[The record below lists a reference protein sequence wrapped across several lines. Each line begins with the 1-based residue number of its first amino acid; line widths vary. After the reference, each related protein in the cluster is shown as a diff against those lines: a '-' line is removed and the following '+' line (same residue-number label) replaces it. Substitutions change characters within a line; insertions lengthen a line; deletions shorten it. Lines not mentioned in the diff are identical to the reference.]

1 MPRPDPGDG
10 TRSIGDY
17 TLLAP
22 LGEGGMGVVHL
33 ARRSDGQRVAL
44 KVLRP
49 HVVGDDETRARLAR
63 EVGSLRRVRSR
74 WVAEIIDADPWAPV
88 PYIATRYVPGLS
100 LHDEVAREG
109 PVRGDDLAWLARCL
123 LEGIAAVHEAGVLHR
138 DVKPSNVLMEGRTPV
153 LIDFGLARV
162 TDDPKLTQTGWL
174 LGTPGYLAPEVL
186 YGDEPTRA
194 VDVHAWAATVAYAA
208 TGRPPYGRGPSM
220 AVMDRARRG
229 EHDLTG
235 VPSPLRE
242 VLDAALSPEPERRPS
257 VTRLLAWLRG
267 QGPAPVGRPAARSGM
282 PVPPVPPPVPQPVE
296 TMPISLFTE
305 GAGEALDAETRLET
319 QVDTRLEPL
328 PWEAPADGPA
338 RPGVGERARRFTLLL
353 GSAAAA
359 AAGLAAYPCAALAVL
374 LVLVWLLRTGSL
386 VASGM
391 GDRRRLRGAKWYDGP
406 RLVLGAPWDLLRSL
420 PSTALLGLWAF
431 GLAVA
436 AMLLCYAVAAPLGVT
451 LPIAGA
457 VLVGSLWCG
466 PGGSRLRSPVT
477 RAVRPLSH
485 GVRGWLITMCV
496 IAALAGLLG
505 GLAARGADW
514 LPAGG
519 PPFSGLAG

>member
-1 MPRPDPGDG
+1 
-10 TRSIGDY
+10 
-17 TLLAP
+17 
-22 LGEGGMGVVHL
+22 MGVVHL
-33 ARRSDGQRVAL
+33 ARRRDGQRVAL

-63 EVGSLRRVRSR
+63 EVGALRRVRSR

-88 PYIATRYVPGLS
+88 PYVATRYVPGLS
-100 LHDEVAREG
+100 LHDEVASEG

-162 TDDPKLTQTGWL
+162 ADDPKLTQTGWL

-186 YGDEPTRA
+186 YGDEPTTA
-194 VDVHAWAATVAYAA
+194 VDVHAWAATVTYAA

-242 VLDAALSPEPERRPS
+242 VLDAALAPEPERRPS
-257 VTRLLAWLRG
+257 VARLLSWLRG
-267 QGPAPVGRPAARSGM
+267 QGPAPVGRPAPAPLRS
-282 PVPPVPPPVPQPVE
+282 VPPLPQPVE
-296 TMPISLFTE
+296 TMPLSLFTE
-305 GAGEALDAETRLET
+305 EPGDAPTDRLPERPAERRDVETRL
-319 QVDTRLEPL
+319 QPSVWDVP
-328 PWEAPADGPA
+328 APPA
-338 RPGVGERARRFTLLL
+338 AAAPGMGERTRRAVLLATTGL
-353 GSAAAA
+353 AA
-359 AAGLAAYPCAALAVL
+359 AAGLAAYPWAALVAL
-374 LVLVWLLRTGSL
+374 LVLVWVLRTGSL
-386 VASGM
+386 AASAVGE
-391 GDRRRLRGAKWYDGP
+391 RRRYRGARWYDGP
-406 RLVLGAPWDLLRSL
+406 RLVLGAPWGLVRSV
-420 PSTALLGLWAF
+420 PATALLGLWAF

-451 LPIAGA
+451 LWLAGA
-457 VLVGSLWCG
+457 VLVGGLWCG
-466 PGGSRLRSPVT
+466 PGGSRLRSPVN
-477 RAVRPLSH
+477 RVARPLS
-485 GVRGWLITMCV
+485 RSAKGWLIAVAVVVATG
-496 IAALAGLLG
+496 GLLG

-519 PPFSGLAG
+519 APFSGLAP

>member
-1 MPRPDPGDG
+1 VPRPEDG
-10 TRSIGDY
+10 PRAIGDY

-33 ARRSDGQRVAL
+33 ARRFDGQRVAL

-100 LHDEVAREG
+100 LHDEVMREG

-162 TDDPKLTQTGWL
+162 ADDPKLTQTGWL

-186 YGDEPTRA
+186 YGEEPTPA

-235 VPSPLRE
+235 VPSPLYE
-242 VLDAALSPEPERRPS
+242 VLDTALSPEPERRPA
-257 VTRLLAWLRG
+257 VDDLLAWLRG
-267 QGPAPVGRPAARSGM
+267 QGPVPVARPPRPLPPVAPVPE
-282 PVPPVPPPVPQPVE
+282 PVE
-296 TMPISLFTE
+296 TMPLSLFP
-305 GAGEALDAETRLET
+305 GPGEPAAQEDDEDGDETR
-319 QVDTRLEPL
+319 VDAA
-328 PWEAPADGPA
+328 PWTGAPSTPA
-338 RPGVGERARRFTLLL
+338 RPGLGQRSRRAVLLAAL
-353 GSAAAA
+353 GLAA
-359 AAGLAAYPCAALAVL
+359 AAGVAAYPWAALAAL

-386 VASGM
+386 AAATVAE
-391 GDRRRLRGAKWYDGP
+391 RRQLRGAKWYDGP
-406 RLVLGAPWDLLRSL
+406 RLVLGAPWDLIRSL
-420 PSTALLGLWAF
+420 PTTVLLGIWAC

-436 AMLLCYAVAAPLGVT
+436 AVLVCYAVAAPITTTLAAAGV
-451 LPIAGA
+451 
-457 VLVGSLWCG
+457 VLVGGLWWG
-466 PGGSRLRSPVT
+466 PGGGRLRSPVD
-477 RAVRPLSH
+477 RVARPLSR
-485 GVRGWLITMCV
+485 GVRGWLLALCV
-496 IAALAGLLG
+496 VAGIGGLLG
-505 GLAARGADW
+505 GLAAGGPDW
-514 LPAGG
+514 LPASGA
-519 PPFSGLAG
+519 PFSGLAP

>member
-1 MPRPDPGDG
+1 
-10 TRSIGDY
+10 
-17 TLLAP
+17 
-22 LGEGGMGVVHL
+22 MGVVHL

-109 PVRGDDLAWLARCL
+109 PVRGEDLSWLARCL

-162 TDDPKLTQTGWL
+162 ADDPKLTQTGWL

-186 YGDEPTRA
+186 YGDDPTPA

-242 VLDAALSPEPERRPS
+242 VLDAALDPEPARRPT
-257 VTRLLAWLRG
+257 VAQLLAWLRG
-267 QGPAPVGRPAARSGM
+267 HGPAPLGRPGTPSPALAAA
-282 PVPPVPPPVPQPVE
+282 PAPEPAE
-296 TMPISLFTE
+296 TMPLSLFADGSE
-305 GAGEALDAETRLET
+305 PPDEDAVETRL
-319 QVDTRLEPL
+319 DAL
-328 PWEAPADGPA
+328 PWDEPVAEAA
-338 RPGVGERARRFTLLL
+338 PGLGERTRRGVLLTAIGL
-353 GSAAAA
+353 AAAG
-359 AAGLAAYPCAALAVL
+359 GLAAYPWAGLAVL
-374 LVLVWLLRTGSL
+374 LVLTWLLRTGSL
-386 VASGM
+386 AASAVGE
-391 GDRRRLRGAKWYDGP
+391 RRRTRGAKWYDGP
-406 RLVLGAPWDLLRSL
+406 RLVLGAPWDLVRSV
-420 PSTALLGLWAF
+420 PATVLLGLWAS

-436 AMLLCYAVAAPLGVT
+436 AVLVCYAVAAPLAAI
-451 LPIAGA
+451 LSAAGL
-457 VLVGSLWCG
+457 VLVTALWWG
-466 PGGSRLRSPVT
+466 PGGDRLRSPVN
-477 RAVRPLSH
+477 RAVRPLAH
-485 GVRGWLITMCV
+485 GVRGWV
-496 IAALAGLLG
+496 VALAVVGAVAGLLG

-514 LPAGG
+514 RPAGG
-519 PPFSGLAG
+519 PPFSGLAD

>member
-1 MPRPDPGDG
+1 
-10 TRSIGDY
+10 
-17 TLLAP
+17 
-22 LGEGGMGVVHL
+22 MGVVHL
-33 ARRSDGQRVAL
+33 ARRADGQRVAL

-49 HVVGDDETRARLAR
+49 HVVGDDETRARLER

-74 WVAEIIDADPWAPV
+74 WVAEIIDADPWASV

-109 PVRGDDLAWLARCL
+109 PVRGDDLAWFARCL

-162 TDDPKLTQTGWL
+162 ADDPKLTQTGWL
-174 LGTPGYLAPEVL
+174 LGTPGYLAPEIL

-242 VLDAALSPEPERRPS
+242 VLDAALSPEPARRPA
-257 VTRLLAWLRG
+257 VAQLLAWLRG
-267 QGPAPVGRPAARSGM
+267 QGPAPVARAASA
-282 PVPPVPPPVPQPVE
+282 PVPPVPMRPDPVE
-296 TMPISLFTE
+296 TMPLSLFSE
-305 GAGEALDAETRLET
+305 ESPDPEE
-319 QVDTRLEPL
+319 DTRVEHTRVESAPWDL
-328 PWEAPADGPA
+328 PTATPVAPEAPTI
-338 RPGVGERARRFTLLL
+338 GERTRRTVLL
-353 GSAAAA
+353 GATGLTA
-359 AAGLAAYPCAALAVL
+359 AAGLAAYPWAALTVL
-374 LVLVWLLRTGSL
+374 LVLVWLLRTGSIA
-386 VASGM
+386 ASTVGE
-391 GDRRRLRGAKWYDGP
+391 RRQLRGARWYDGP
-406 RLVLGAPWDLLRSL
+406 RLVLGAPVDLVRSA
-420 PSTALLGLWAF
+420 PATVLLGLWAC

-436 AMLLCYAVAAPLGVT
+436 AILVCYAVDAPLTTT
-451 LPIAGA
+451 LPIAGV
-457 VLVGSLWCG
+457 VLVGGLWWG
-466 PGGSRLRSPVT
+466 PGGDRLRSPVD
-477 RAVRPLSH
+477 RVARPLSR
-485 GVRGWLITMCV
+485 GVRGWLVALCAV
-496 IAALAGLLG
+496 AATGGLLG

-519 PPFSGLAG
+519 PPFSGLAR

>member
-1 MPRPDPGDG
+1 VPRPDPASGI
-10 TRSIGDY
+10 RAIGDY

-100 LHDEVAREG
+100 LHDEVLREG
-109 PVRGDDLAWLARCL
+109 PVRGEDLAWLARCL

-138 DVKPSNVLMEGRTPV
+138 DLKPSNVLMEGRTPV
-153 LIDFGLARV
+153 IIDFGLARV
-162 TDDPKLTQTGWL
+162 ADDPKLTQTGWL

-186 YGDEPTRA
+186 YGDEPTAA

-235 VPSPLRE
+235 APTPLRE
-242 VLDAALSPEPERRPS
+242 VLDAALDPEPERRPS
-257 VTRLLAWLRG
+257 VAQLLAWLRG
-267 QGPAPVGRPAARSGM
+267 QGPAPVARGVSA
-282 PVPPVPPPVPQPVE
+282 PLPPVSPTPEPVE
-296 TMPISLFTE
+296 TMPLALFGDEPDTMFE
-305 GAGEALDAETRLET
+305 ETRVESA
-319 QVDTRLEPL
+319 
-328 PWEAPADGPA
+328 PWEVPVDPVGTVPAAPSF
-338 RPGVGERARRFTLLL
+338 GERTRRTVLT
-353 GSAAAA
+353 GASALAV
-359 AAGLAAYPCAALAVL
+359 AAGLAAYPWAGLTAL
-374 LVLVWLLRTGSL
+374 LVLVWLLRAGSMA
-386 VASGM
+386 ASTV
-391 GDRRRLRGAKWYDGP
+391 GDRRRARGAKWYDGP
-406 RLVLGAPWDLLRSL
+406 RLVLGAPWDLFRAL
-420 PSTALLGLWAF
+420 PTTLLLGLWAF

-436 AMLLCYAVAAPLGVT
+436 VMLFCYAVAAPLTVT
-451 LPIAGA
+451 LPLAGV
-457 VLVGSLWCG
+457 VLVGGLWWG
-466 PGGSRLRSPVT
+466 PGGARLRSPVN
-477 RAVRPLSH
+477 RVVRPLSR
-485 GVRGWLITMCV
+485 GLRGWV
-496 IAALAGLLG
+496 IALAVVIGLVGLLG
-505 GLAARGADW
+505 GLAARGPDW
-514 LPAGG
+514 LPADG
-519 PPFSGLAG
+519 PPFSGLAD

>member
-1 MPRPDPGDG
+1 VPRPDPPGG
-10 TRSIGDY
+10 PRAIGDY

-100 LHDEVAREG
+100 LHDEVARQG
-109 PVRGDDLAWLARCL
+109 PVRGDDLSWLARCL
-123 LEGIAAVHEAGVLHR
+123 LEGIAAVHEADVLHR

-162 TDDPKLTQTGWL
+162 ADDPKLTQTGWL

-186 YGDEPTRA
+186 YGEEPTAA
-194 VDVHAWAATVAYAA
+194 VDVHAWAATVAFAA

-242 VLDAALSPEPERRPS
+242 VLDVALAPEPQRRPS
-257 VTRLLAWLRG
+257 IEQLLAWLRG
-267 QGPAPVGRPAARSGM
+267 QGPAPVSRAVSA
-282 PVPPVPPPVPQPVE
+282 PVPPVPPTAEPAE
-296 TMPISLFTE
+296 TMPLALFTE
-305 GAGEALDAETRLET
+305 EPDAERDET
-319 QVDTRLEPL
+319 LLEPSL
-328 PWEAPADGPA
+328 PWDVPAPVPATPGP
-338 RPGVGERARRFTLLL
+338 GERIRRFVLL
-353 GSAAAA
+353 GATALAA
-359 AAGLAAYPCAALAVL
+359 AAGIAAYPWAGLTVL

-386 VASGM
+386 AASRVGE
-391 GDRRRLRGAKWYDGP
+391 RRRARGAKWYDGP
-406 RLVLGAPWDLLRSL
+406 RLVLGAPWDLVRSV
-420 PSTALLGLWAF
+420 PATVLLGLWAF

-436 AMLLCYAVAAPLGVT
+436 AMLLCYAVAAPLTLT
-451 LPIAGA
+451 LPVGGVVLIGA
-457 VLVGSLWCG
+457 LWWG
-466 PGGSRLRSPVT
+466 PGGSRLRSPVN
-477 RAVRPLSH
+477 RVARPLAR
-485 GVRGWLITMCV
+485 GVRSWLV
-496 IAALAGLLG
+496 ALAVVAAAGGLLG
-505 GLAARGADW
+505 ALAARGADW
-514 LPAGG
+514 TPAREA
-519 PPFSGLAG
+519 PFSGLTD

>member
-1 MPRPDPGDG
+1 
-10 TRSIGDY
+10 
-17 TLLAP
+17 
-22 LGEGGMGVVHL
+22 MGVVHL
-33 ARRSDGQRVAL
+33 ARGADGQRVAL

-49 HVVGDDETRARLAR
+49 HVVGDDETRTRLAR

-74 WVAEIIDADPWAPV
+74 WVAEIIDADPWAEV

-100 LHDEVAREG
+100 LHDEVVREG

-162 TDDPKLTQTGWL
+162 TDDPKLTRTGWL

-186 YGDEPTRA
+186 YGDEPTTA

-257 VTRLLAWLRG
+257 VPRLLAWLRG
-267 QGPAPVGRPAARSGM
+267 QGPAPVGRAASVPVA
-282 PVPPVPPPVPQPVE
+282 PVPAPPAPAE
-296 TMPISLFTE
+296 TMPLSLFTDESE
-305 GAGEALDAETRLET
+305 GSSSGPGADETLLEST
-319 QVDTRLEPL
+319 
-328 PWEAPADGPA
+328 PWDVPAPAA
-338 RPGVGERARRFTLLL
+338 PGLGERWRRFALLV
-353 GSAAAA
+353 AAGLAA
-359 AAGLAAYPCAALAVL
+359 TAGLAAYPWAALAAL
-374 LVLVWLLRTGSL
+374 LALVWLLRTGSL
-386 VASGM
+386 AATTVGE
-391 GDRRRLRGAKWYDGP
+391 RRRTRGARWYDGP
-406 RLVLGAPWDLLRSL
+406 RLVLGAPWDLIRSV
-420 PSTALLGLWAF
+420 PGTVLLGLWAL

-436 AMLLCYAVAAPLGVT
+436 AILLCYAVAAPLTVT
-451 LPIAGA
+451 LPIAGL
-457 VLVGSLWCG
+457 VLVGSLWWG
-466 PGGSRLRSPVT
+466 PGAVRLRSPVN
-477 RAVRPLSH
+477 RAVRPLAR
-485 GVRGWLITMCV
+485 GLRGWAI
-496 IAALAGLLG
+496 ALAVVVAAGALLG
-505 GLAARGADW
+505 ALAASGADW
-514 LPAGG
+514 LPAGA
-519 PPFSGLAG
+519 PPFSGLTR